1 MSDKPPSSYD
11 FVPLPDRAP
20 LKFPDGA
27 HVALIFTINIEYW
40 EPFRPGQKEPM
51 FPGGP
56 ATIPHA
62 LPGDVL
68 DTANWTW
75 REYGQRIGIW
85 RIMDV
90 FDKTGCRAVVHL
102 QRHDH
107 GGAPAHRRRRQGA
120 RLGARAAQLGAE
132 RPADLLRPQ
141 PGAGARGDPQ
151 DARQISGGGR
161 PAREGVAVVGDPRH
175 RCTRRRSS
183 RSSASS
189 PIAIISTTT
198 SPI

>member
-1 MSDKPPSSYD
+1 MAAGDREDQVMSQPPSSYD

-20 LKFPDGA
+20 LKFPGGA

-40 EPFRPGQKEPM
+40 EPFRPGQKAPL

-85 RIMDV
+85 RLMDV
-90 FDKTGCRAVVHL
+90 FDAIGV
-102 QRHDH
+102 
-107 GGAPAHRRRRQGA
+107 APSCTCNGMILTERRRIIDAVKERGWE
-120 RLGARAAQLGAE
+120 LVPHNWAQN
-132 RPADLLRPQ
+132 DLLTDYRTTPRRSAPSSAARSTHTSASSASRQRP
-141 PGAGARGDPQ
+141 GC
-151 DARQISGGGR
+151 
-161 PAREGVAVVGDPRH
+161 PR
-175 RCTRRRSS
+175 RSAALSTRRHSS
-183 RSSASS
+183 RSSV
-189 PIAIISTTT
+189 
-198 SPI
+198 